1 MDHEMD
7 ELPHWQLIDTLFV
20 HNVKKKKYQQGT
32 QI

>member
-7 ELPHWQLIDTLFV
+7 ELPHRQLINTLFV
-20 HNVKKKKYQQGT
+20 HNIKKKYQQGT